1 MIFCSVQDAVNLL
14 TLFKYLLSSIVSL
27 LSRTSIDGS
36 IFYLYYLYCLSIFQ
50 RTCCFRF
57 KSGRKG
63 KGFIFNYQ
71 TFSEVFFIF
80 FFLLISQALYAK
92 GKECIKEK
100 TKAVFFANRT
110 AKIRTLFIILQNFSE
125 VFLFF
130 SLSTISLFHYVN
142 SARLSSLGKRVQK
155 YALLVYNPNILK
167 SFFEV
172 FLKESAKVLKDN
184 DVVEHIFY
192 HEWIAGGNG
201 THGIHYY
208 ITRGRVGARKREKDA
223 EERNNKITVE
233 LQLRKRKLQE
243 KRY

>member
-1 MIFCSVQDAVNLL
+1 MTV
-14 TLFKYLLSSIVSL
+14 LF
-27 LSRTSIDGS
+27 
-36 IFYLYYLYCLSIFQ
+36 FYLYYLYCLSIFQ

-57 KSGRKG
+57 KSGCKG

-71 TFSEVFFIF
+71 TFSEVFFYF

-130 SLSTISLFHYVN
+130 SLSAISLFHYVN

-155 YALLVYNPNILK
+155 YALFVYNPNILN

-172 FLKESAKVLKDN
+172 FLKESAKALKDN
-184 DVVEHIFY
+184 DVVEHIF
-192 HEWIAGGNG
+192 
-201 THGIHYY
+201 
-208 ITRGRVGARKREKDA
+208 
-223 EERNNKITVE
+223 
-233 LQLRKRKLQE
+233 LS
-243 KRY
+243 

>member
-1 MIFCSVQDAVNLL
+1 MIFCSVQDAVILL

-57 KSGRKG
+57 KSGCKG

-71 TFSEVFFIF
+71 TFSEVFFHF

-110 AKIRTLFIILQNFSE
+110 AKIRTLFIILQNFLE

-130 SLSTISLFHYVN
+130 SLSAISLFHYVN

-155 YALLVYNPNILK
+155 YTLLVYNPNILNY
-167 SFFEV
+167 FFEV

-184 DVVEHIFY
+184 DVVEHIF
-192 HEWIAGGNG
+192 
-201 THGIHYY
+201 
-208 ITRGRVGARKREKDA
+208 
-223 EERNNKITVE
+223 
-233 LQLRKRKLQE
+233 LS
-243 KRY
+243 